1 MGSIVNEK
9 TNFGGGVGGERG
21 IMFPISYL
29 SLNFHLKNFWL
40 ASPLLI
46 WSWWVVILNF
56 ISSLISIYFLF
67 LPQIYAFLPLKKWW
81 MEAKYA

>member
-40 ASPLLI
+40 ASPPGIHEDVSLNPGLP
-46 WSWWVVILNF
+46 WWVKDPA
-56 ISSLISIYFLF
+56 
-67 LPQIYAFLPLKKWW
+67 LP
-81 MEAKYA
+81 